1 MRRLLLARR
10 LEHSRELTL
19 HLTQLQF
26 LAHEGLHP
34 RSRRLTRLTHLTRLT
49 RLTRL
54 LMGASLLQR
63 PLSQQGACLR
73 LQRHRLH
80 YLLHRKLFLLSLAP
94 LLEETLASAAK
105 APQQQGSE
113 QGTYK
118 HRQQG
123 SEQGTYKHAPAA
135 GIG

>member
-34 RSRRLTRLTHLTRLT
+34 RSRRLTRLT